1 MTKAN
6 FSYASPSKE
15 NEKKLTN
22 ITYLSKK
29 KISLSELREQIDSL
43 DAEIL
48 SLLSKRFELVKKIG
62 QRKKAEKKEIFDPK
76 REKDLLKNL
85 SQKAQIKKI
94 SSQFIEELFK
104 LILKQ
109 SRLLQK

>member
-22 ITYLSKK
+22 ITYLPKK
-29 KISLSELREQIDSL
+29 SSSLSELRAQIDSL
-43 DAEIL
+43 DEEIL
-48 SLLSKRFELVKKIG
+48 SLLSKRFGLVKKIG
-62 QRKKAEKKEIFDPK
+62 QRKKVEKKEIFDPT
-76 REKDLLKNL
+76 REKNILENL
-85 SQKAQIKKI
+85 SKKAQIKNI
-94 SSQFIEELFK
+94 SSQFVEELFK
-104 LILKQ
+104 FILKH